1 MKIEYNSNYQGC
13 FVCGKEN
20 QEGMKLDFLYDE
32 KEDMVFTQYRFKD
45 FMQGFSGLVHGG
57 FLSML
62 LDEVMAKAC
71 LQKGLPAVT
80 ARFEVWF
87 RKPVFVGEEM
97 TFQGRVREF
106 KGKKIEAE
114 ALCIDKN
121 GNKRASARAI
131 FIKSEA

>member
-1 MKIEYNSNYQGC
+1 MKVDYNSNYQGC
-13 FVCGKEN
+13 FVCGKKN
-20 QEGMKLDFLYDE
+20 HEGMKLDFFYDE
-32 KEDMVFTQYRFKD
+32 REALVFTKYRFKD

-97 TFQGRVREF
+97 TFQGRVKGVR
-106 KGKKIEAE
+106 GKKIEVE
-114 ALCIDKN
+114 ALCIDGN
-121 GNKRASARAI
+121 GNKRASAMAI
-131 FIKSEA
+131 FVKSEM